1 MSLKLAYMGLD
12 ATDLDAWR
20 DFGSVIGF
28 QIEDVP
34 GALVLRLDEKARR
47 IVVRKSDQDDFAYC
61 GWDEGS
67 ADAFEARLARLRAG
81 GVDVQLGDAA
91 GAGERA
97 VEAYASFDDP
107 NGFRQEIAYG
117 QRDAAAPFAST
128 NMPGGFATG
137 DGGFGHILVKVP
149 DYRASEAFAL
159 EFMDGKISDHI
170 FLGEGEGRTEMAFI
184 HMNER
189 HHSVA
194 FYQGVIPAAKKI
206 HHFMVEAPSFE
217 DVGRTYERAQAAGI
231 PITIS
236 IGQHS
241 NDRELSF
248 YCVTPSGFWMEVGAG
263 GVHVDDAV
271 WRPTEYD
278 QISSWGHKFQPPAQ

>member
-47 IVVRKSDQDDFAYC
+47 IIVRKSDQDDFAYC
-61 GWDEGS
+61 GWDVGS

-81 GVDVQLGDAA
+81 GGDVQLGDAA

-117 QRDAAAPFAST
+117 QRDAAA
-128 NMPGGFATG
+128 
-137 DGGFGHILVKVP
+137 
-149 DYRASEAFAL
+149 L
-159 EFMDGKISDHI
+159 ENH
-170 FLGEGEGRTEMAFI
+170 
-184 HMNER
+184 
-189 HHSVA
+189 
-194 FYQGVIPAAKKI
+194 
-206 HHFMVEAPSFE
+206 
-217 DVGRTYERAQAAGI
+217 
-231 PITIS
+231 
-236 IGQHS
+236 
-241 NDRELSF
+241 
-248 YCVTPSGFWMEVGAG
+248 
-263 GVHVDDAV
+263 
-271 WRPTEYD
+271 
-278 QISSWGHKFQPPAQ
+278 